1 MSPAL
6 ILGCI
11 AAYFAVLWA
20 ISWLTTRRVQAG
32 AELSSFFLAER
43 QAPWYL
49 VAFGMIGTSLS
60 GVTFI
65 SVPGAVGAKGMGYF
79 QVVLGYLVGY
89 VVIAFVLL
97 PLYYR
102 LRLTSIYEY
111 LKGRFGPRT
120 YKTGA
125 WFFLVSRSLGS
136 AARLYLAAK
145 VLQYSVFDA
154 LGIPFVVTVA
164 VTLGLIMLYTHKGG
178 LRTIVWTDTL
188 QTAFML
194 LAVALTAYYL
204 ADGLALPGG
213 VEQALWHS
221 PHSQMFFFD
230 APAAPN
236 YFWKEFLGGALIA
249 VVMTGLDQDMMQKNL
264 TVRTLRAAQL
274 NVVSYSLVLVVVNL
288 LFLALGALL
297 YLYIAHHG
305 IAAPA
310 QPDQLYPM
318 LALKHFSPLLGI
330 LFILGLIAAAY
341 SSADGSL
348 AALTTSYCVD
358 ILGTGRESTPQAL
371 RTKKRVHWAMAGVFF
386 VSILGFHVLGS
397 TSLGGLS
404 VIDLVL
410 QLAGY
415 TYGPLLGLFA
425 YGMLTRRAVVDKWV
439 PWVCLAAPLLCLG
452 TAVASPHWFGYKMGN
467 ELIALNALLTMLGLW
482 AVGRGKQ
489 TVKPAG
495 GPVGG

>member
-11 AAYFAVLWA
+11 AAYFAVLWG

-32 AELSSFFLAER
+32 HELSSFFLAER

-49 VAFGMIGTSLS
+49 VAFGMIGSSLS
-60 GVTFI
+60 GLTFI
-65 SVPGAVGAKGMGYF
+65 SVPGAVGNNQMGYI
-79 QVVLGYLVGY
+79 QIVLGYLVGY
-89 VVIAFVLL
+89 AVIVLVLL

-136 AARLYLAAK
+136 AARLYLAVK
-145 VLQYSVFDA
+145 VLQFGVLDP
-154 LGIPFVVTVA
+154 LGVPFAVTAA
-164 VTLGLIMLYTHKGG
+164 VTLLLIMLYTAKGG
-178 LRTIVWTDTL
+178 MRAIVWTDTL

-194 LAVALTAYYL
+194 TAAILTAVVV
-204 ADGLALPGG
+204 ADELGLAGG
-213 VEQALWHS
+213 VWQALWDS

-230 APAAPN
+230 SPSAPN
-236 YFWKEFLGGALIA
+236 YFWKQFLGGALISL
-249 VVMTGLDQDMMQKNL
+249 VMTGLDQDMMQKNL
-264 TVRTLRAAQL
+264 SVRTLGAAQL
-274 NVVSYSLVLVVVNL
+274 NMASYSIVLVITNF

-297 YLYIAHHG
+297 YMYTAQNHIAL
-305 IAAPA
+305 
-310 QPDQLYPM
+310 PDHPDKLYPL
-318 LALKHFSPLLGI
+318 LAFQHFSPLLGAMF
-330 LFILGLIAAAY
+330 LLGLVAAAY
-341 SSADGSL
+341 NSSDGSL
-348 AALTTSYCVD
+348 TALTTSYCVD
-358 ILGTGRESTPQAL
+358 VRGMGPNDDTPRNL
-371 RTKKRVHWAMAGVFF
+371 RLKRWVHWAWAGVFF
-386 VSILGFHVLGS
+386 VYILVFRFS
-397 TSLGGLS
+397 ENSAMGGLS

-425 YGMLTRRAVVDKWV
+425 YGMLSRRDVKDELV
-439 PWVCLAAPLLCLG
+439 PWVCIAAPLLCLG
-452 TAVASPHWFGYKMGN
+452 AAVASPHLLGYKFGI

-482 AVGRGKQ
+482 VVRKPVGR
-489 TVKPAG
+489 
-495 GPVGG
+495 